1 MNEKYVV
8 SAIEKGII
16 PNTNEDLSG
25 KITDLI
31 TEYKENSKIIFAPGD
46 YYIKKRIEVE
56 GLKNVDIIGFGARI
70 VQSINVTVNYGCSGG
85 FRFENCDDCSVL
97 GFSFN
102 TERATNVS
110 ARVTAINLE
119 NNTFDVKVDDNFI
132 FNGNEKIFGLDSMNE
147 NYSCNFHMG
156 LADNNSYKYEVIGDK
171 HLRISLWHTVAY
183 TLKNIS
189 VGELICIRHGLYSMP
204 PFVFVACN
212 RILLEDI
219 TIESTAGH
227 CCGVYPRSSD
237 FTFRRFNVR
246 QAVNSCQPYT
256 SCSDGIHIK
265 GLTGKL
271 VLENCHFYNMGD
283 DALNIHNSA
292 GTVFSVDGDVLRI
305 GMRVPSQSLN
315 DIPKTLLPESWAQ
328 KGDIINI
335 YDENTLQRVGSF
347 EIEDFKTESG
357 YNIAKISNLEGT
369 LYEGLKLANSA
380 YNAEVYID
388 NCSVTGSRARGFL
401 LQTENV
407 SIQNCRFSRI
417 SSAALM
423 LCCDVSRWN
432 ELGPT
437 KKAVINDNVFD
448 GCGVNIN
455 RLRAG
460 GIVIGVNHINLCAEK
475 IEHQGVHENIEIKN
489 NKFIALKDSAIFAD
503 AVSGLKITDN
513 IFCNCCN
520 DLENR
525 PDEYCLDIVLFNC
538 NNLKLENNADLIKGD
553 LSVSKN

>member
-1 MNEKYVV
+1 MNKKYVI
-8 SAIEKGII
+8 SAIERGII
-16 PNTNEDLSG
+16 PGTNEDLSE
-25 KITDLI
+25 KIIDLI
-31 TEYKENSKIIFAPGD
+31 SENKENSKIIFAPGN
-46 YYIKKRIEVE
+46 YFIKKRIEVE
-56 GLKNVDIIGFGARI
+56 SLKNVDIIGYGAKI
-70 VQSINVTVNYGCSGG
+70 ISAINVTVNYGCSGG
-85 FRFENCDDCSVL
+85 FKFDNCDDCSIS

-119 NNTFDVKVDDNFI
+119 NNTFDVKVDDIFI
-132 FNGNEKIFGLDSMNE
+132 FNGNEKIFGIDSMNE

-156 LADNNSYKYEVIGDK
+156 LSDNNSYKYEMIGDK

-189 VGELICIRHGLYSMP
+189 VGELICLRHGLYSMP
-204 PFVFVACN
+204 PFIFNACN

-246 QAVNSCQPYT
+246 EAVNSCQPYT

-271 VLENCHFYNMGD
+271 ILENCHFYNMGD

-292 GTVFSVDGDVLRI
+292 GTVFSVEDDILKI
-305 GMRVPSQSLN
+305 GMRVPEQSLN
-315 DIPKTLLPESWAQ
+315 EPPKTLLPEDWAR
-328 KGDIINI
+328 KGDIIYI
-335 YDENTLQRVGSF
+335 YDENTLKRVGSF
-347 EIEDFKTESG
+347 TIEEFKTENG
-357 YNIAKISNLEGT
+357 YNIAKISNFDGVLH
-369 LYEGLKLANSA
+369 EGLKLANSA
-380 YNAEVYID
+380 YNAEVFID

-417 SSAALM
+417 TSAGLM

-432 ELGPT
+432 ELGPVR
-437 KKAVINDNVFD
+437 KAIIKNNVFD
-448 GCGVNIN
+448 GCGVNMN

-460 GIVIGVNHINLCAEK
+460 GIVIGVNHINICAEK
-475 IEHQGVHENIEIKN
+475 LEHQGVHENIEISN
-489 NKFIALKDSAIFAD
+489 NKFLELKDSAIFAD

-513 IFCNCCN
+513 VFQNCCS
-520 DLENR
+520 DTENR
-525 PDEYCLDIVLFNC
+525 PEEYCSDILMFNC
-538 NNLKLENNADLIKGD
+538 DNLNLENNVDLIKSEI
-553 LSVSKN
+553 SVFKD